1 VNQSGLEATLLVGA
15 TNDIAIGVPSVR
27 LSCCKPELRANATDL
42 ERRGGKFKFS
52 TCEKRIGAQ
61 IDSKASGVVYG
72 ENGEKW
78 MILGGY

>member
-1 VNQSGLEATLLVGA
+1 MCQLQEVNQSGLEATLLVGA

-52 TCEKRIGAQ
+52 TCEKRIGAWNRLQ
-61 IDSKASGVVYG
+61 GKRSGLRR
-72 ENGEKW
+72 ER
-78 MILGGY
+78 